1 MRILIPTIL
10 LSTALFAEGYS
21 AKTSSFKPLQSS
33 YEQSFSYKD
42 IENSNA
48 SSLSE
53 FLNKYTSID
62 VYPSF
67 GNDFSPKITTRGYG
81 VTNGYQNIAIEVDG
95 VRIRSI
101 DSNPIMLSSLP
112 LASVSKIVIKR
123 GYGSVESGEG
133 SSAAVVEI
141 TTKNSDFVELD
152 ASFASYNTKLLEG
165 AFLKNIDK
173 FYIGGDAKGYFSD
186 GSRKVD
192 TSGDKDNKS
201 LKQVSAKAGF
211 RGESF
216 SAEAR
221 ASTLSSYLKY
231 ANGMTKSAYDQNPD
245 SLGTISGGQYYS
257 DAKQD
262 INDYGVSLKYYP
274 SASHLVSLEGDM
286 RDKTLEYVSPFPS
299 TFKYENDTLKPEYT
313 YFGDGYS
320 IKTGALIFRGDRD
333 ASTNKTSK
341 DLNAIYAK
349 YYQEFGNLRVDGGI
363 RYEQA
368 EYDYSPDIG
377 SRLSKSESENAYE
390 LKLGYMIAKNLDTYI
405 SYDRGVLMPNVDMFF
420 TGNSFNNFIN
430 PQIMDTY
437 QIGSTYKPIKQLELK
452 GTIFYIEG
460 DNEIYYY
467 NSGNWLT
474 SYNTNLDKTKKQGV
488 ELEARY
494 DLENLSI
501 MGMYSYIDA
510 IIKKE
515 NEANGAYDGKTM
527 PGVYKNNF
535 KLAASYTPIA
545 KLGLEGSFNYRS
557 DAYNSEDFLNSG
569 VQKEKDY
576 LSLDMGASYKVY
588 KESEIYAEVTNI
600 TGYKNAY
607 IVGVDKIYPYNFET
621 TYKIGAKVRF

>member
-42 IENSNA
+42 IENSNT
-48 SSLSE
+48 SSLSD

-67 GNDFSPKITTRGYG
+67 GNDFAPKIATRGYG
-81 VTNGYQNIAIEVDG
+81 ITNGYQNIAIEVDG

-101 DSNPIMLSSLP
+101 DSNPIMLSSIP
-112 LASVSKIVIKR
+112 LASISKIVIKR
-123 GYGSVESGEG
+123 GYGSIESGEG

-141 TTKNSDFVELD
+141 TTKNSDFIELD
-152 ASFASYNTKLLEG
+152 ASFGSYNTKLLEG

-173 FYIGGDAKGYFSD
+173 FYIGGSAKGYFSD
-186 GSRKVD
+186 GSRD
-192 TSGDKDNKS
+192 IDSSGDRDNKS
-201 LKQVSAKAGF
+201 LKQLDAKAGYK
-211 RGESF
+211 GESF
-216 SAEAR
+216 SLGAR

-231 ANGMTKSAYDQNPD
+231 ANSMTKSAYDDNP
-245 SLGTISGGQYYS
+245 SALGTISGAQYYS
-257 DAKQD
+257 DARYN

-274 SASHLVSLEGDM
+274 SSSHLVTLEGDL
-286 RDKTLEYVSPFPS
+286 RDKTLEYVSPYPS
-299 TFKYENDTLKPEYT
+299 TFKYDNDTLKPEYT

-320 IKTGALIFRGDRD
+320 IKTGVLLFRGDRD

-341 DLNAIYAK
+341 DLNAIYVK
-349 YYQEFGNLRVDGGI
+349 YAQEFSNLKVDGGV
-363 RYEQA
+363 RYEEA
-368 EYDYSPDIG
+368 SYDYNPNAG
-377 SRLSKSESENAYE
+377 SRLSKSESENSYV
-390 LKLGYMIAKNLDTYI
+390 LKLGYMIAKNLETYI
-405 SYDRGVLMPNVDMFF
+405 SYDRGVLMPNIDMFF
-420 TGNSFNNFIN
+420 TGSSFNDFIN

-437 QIGSTYKPIKQLELK
+437 QLGSTYQPTKELELK
-452 GTIFYIEG
+452 GTIFYIKG

-474 SYNTNLDKTKKQGV
+474 SYNTNLDKTEKKGV

-510 IIKKE
+510 TIKKE
-515 NEANGAYDGKTM
+515 NEANGAYDGNTL

-535 KLAASYTPIA
+535 KLGATYMPLA

-588 KESEIYAEVTNI
+588 KDSKIYAEVTNI
-600 TGYKNAY
+600 TNYKNAY
-607 IVGVDKIYPYNFET
+607 IVGVDRIYPYNFET